1 MESAASVLA
10 SVEEDVKLF
19 QERLG
24 LAFATS
30 EGEIKLLASCQGLS
44 TFEQAAKRAWIEKA
58 AAVVI
63 KNCVM

>member
-1 MESAASVLA
+1 MVACCPALSVEMESAASVLA

-30 EGEIKLLASCQGLS
+30 EGEIQ
-44 TFEQAAKRAWIEKA
+44 
-58 AAVVI
+58 
-63 KNCVM
+63 NCWLHVKGSLHLNRPINQL